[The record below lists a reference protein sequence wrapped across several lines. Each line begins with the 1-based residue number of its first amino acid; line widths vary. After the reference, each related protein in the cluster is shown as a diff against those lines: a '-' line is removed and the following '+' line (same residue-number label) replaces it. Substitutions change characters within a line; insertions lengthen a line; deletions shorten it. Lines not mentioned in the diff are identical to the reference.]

1 MKTCSAADLRVDLS
15 GAAIT
20 EAPSLWMSASTFSS
34 TASSCAP
41 HQALHD
47 PLTGL
52 ANRRL
57 LEDLLRRSLAQT
69 RRTGQGFAVC
79 CTDLDGFKPVNG
91 RHGHDA
97 EDVVLRTVGQRL
109 CDVLRANDTVARL
122 GGDGFAWILADV
134 ETALDAQPVLLRCM
148 DAVQRP
154 IALRR

>member
-1 MKTCSAADLRVDLS
+1 
-15 GAAIT
+15 
-20 EAPSLWMSASTFSS
+20 
-34 TASSCAP
+34 
-41 HQALHD
+41 
-47 PLTGL
+47 
-52 ANRRL
+52 
-57 LEDLLRRSLAQT
+57 
-69 RRTGQGFAVC
+69 
-79 CTDLDGFKPVNG
+79 VNG